1 MNSTEISP
9 KMSMPRILLSLE
21 GLALFIGSI
30 VLYAYTGGSWWLF
43 LLLLLSP
50 DLAMVGYM
58 LNTRLGAM
66 SYNAI
71 HTTVFPLVLA
81 IASLL
86 LSWTLGL
93 HLALIW
99 LAHIGMDRTV
109 GYGLK
114 YSTAFKETHL
124 NRV

>member
-1 MNSTEISP
+1 MTSSEIQP
-9 KMSMPRILLSLE
+9 KLSMPRILLSLE
-21 GLALFIGSI
+21 GLTLFIGSI

-50 DLAMVGYM
+50 DIAALGYL
-58 LNTRLGAM
+58 LNTRIGAM

-71 HTTVFPLVLA
+71 HTTVLPLSLA
-81 IASLL
+81 IASLM

-99 LAHIGMDRTV
+99 LAHIGMDRTL

-114 YSTAFKETHL
+114 YSVAFKETHL
-124 NRV
+124 SRV

>member
-1 MNSTEISP
+1 MTSSEIET
-9 KMSMPRILLSLE
+9 KLSMPRILLSLE

-30 VLYAYTGGSWWLF
+30 VLYAYYGGTWWLF

-50 DLAMVGYM
+50 DLAMLGYL
-58 LNTRLGAM
+58 LNTRIGAM

-71 HTTVFPLVLA
+71 HTTVLPFSLA
-81 IASLL
+81 IAALL
-86 LSWTLGL
+86 LGWTLGL
-93 HLALIW
+93 QLALIW

-114 YSTAFKETHL
+114 YSTNFKETHL

>member
-1 MNSTEISP
+1 MKLNY
-9 KMSMPRILLSLE
+9 SMPRIILALE

-30 VLYAYTGGSWWLF
+30 ALYAYYGGNGWLF
-43 LLLLLSP
+43 VLLLLVP
-50 DLAMVGYM
+50 DAAMLGY
-58 LNTRLGAM
+58 LVNTRVGAI
-66 SYNAI
+66 SYNLI
-71 HTTVFPLVLA
+71 HTSSLPMILG
-81 IASLL
+81 ISSLL
-86 LSWTLGL
+86 LGWTLGL

-114 YSTAFKETHL
+114 YSSEFKATHL

>member
-1 MNSTEISP
+1 MNASASSL
-9 KMSMPRILLSLE
+9 KFSMPRILLSAE
-21 GLALFIGSI
+21 GLTLFIGSI
-30 VLYAYTGGSWWLF
+30 VLYAYYGGSWWLF

-50 DLAMVGYM
+50 DIAALGY
-58 LNTRLGAM
+58 LVNTRIGAM
-66 SYNAI
+66 SYNAV
-71 HTTVFPLVLA
+71 HTTVLPLSLA

-86 LSWTLGL
+86 FAWTLPL
-93 HLALIW
+93 HLAFIW

-114 YSTAFKETHL
+114 YSSEFKATHL

>member
-1 MNSTEISP
+1 MTNSEIQP
-9 KMSMPRILLSLE
+9 KLSMPRILLSLE

-30 VLYAYTGGSWWLF
+30 VLYAYYGGAWWLF

-50 DLAMVGYM
+50 DLAMLGYL
-58 LNTRLGAM
+58 LNTRIGAM

-71 HTTVFPLVLA
+71 HTTVLPLSLA

-86 LSWTLGL
+86 LAWTLGL
-93 HLALIW
+93 QMALIW

-114 YSTAFKETHL
+114 YSTNFKETHL

>member
-1 MNSTEISP
+1 MTNSEIQP
-9 KMSMPRILLSLE
+9 KLSMPRILLSLE

-30 VLYAYTGGSWWLF
+30 VLYAYYGGAWWLF

-50 DLAMVGYM
+50 DLAMLGYL
-58 LNTRLGAM
+58 LNTRIGAM

-71 HTTVFPLVLA
+71 HTTVLPLSLA

-86 LSWTLGL
+86 LGWTLGL
-93 HLALIW
+93 QLALIW